1 MLVQGC
7 WIRLVQEERVE
18 GDNGG
23 EYGSQAKSQQ
33 LRRHTRNVYVFRSVI
48 VIETETMYYKPQG
61 ASSSTSR

>member
-1 MLVQGC
+1 M
-7 WIRLVQEERVE
+7 LVQEERVE
-18 GDNGG
+18 GDNSG

-48 VIETETMYYKPQG
+48 VIETETMYYNPQG

>member
-23 EYGSQAKSQQ
+23 EYGSQAKQQ
-33 LRRHTRNVYVFRSVI
+33 LRCHARNVYVFRSVI
-48 VIETETMYYKPQG
+48 VIETETMYYNPQG

>member
-23 EYGSQAKSQQ
+23 EYGSQTKSQQ
-33 LRRHTRNVYVFRSVI
+33 LRCHARNVYVFRI
-48 VIETETMYYKPQG
+48 VIETETMYYNPQG
-61 ASSSTSR
+61 ANSSTSR